1 MRILFCVD
9 SRNYR
14 YESMGGVLSQTKH
27 VVGRSMLNLSQK
39 DINDFAPDLIIHNCP
54 RKIDFHCNA
63 ATISALDIMK
73 DPFSVI
79 GNWDK
84 NRLTNKYHSKSVYIG
99 DPSLLGDRISKL
111 ILEDGLKILHDRPL
125 PIIGYAGVCKPDE
138 YQYFYH
144 MAGFCPI
151 QENDIA
157 RYRDIIISGGRI
169 SKESVDRSVRLELIS
184 SHTEYDRLS
193 SLLTNA
199 GLNELAKEIK
209 TLKSTKVKE
218 LI

>member
-14 YESMGGVLSQTKH
+14 YESMGSVLSQTKH
-27 VVGRSMLNLSQK
+27 VVGRTMLNLTQK
-39 DINDFAPDLIIHNCP
+39 DISSFAPDLIIHNCP
-54 RKIDFHCNA
+54 KRVDFHCNA
-63 ATISALDIMK
+63 AIISALDIMK

-84 NRLTNKYHSKSVYIG
+84 GRLTNKYRSESVYIG
-99 DPSLLGDRISKL
+99 DPSVLGDRLSKL
-111 ILEDGLKILHDRPL
+111 IQEDGLKILHDKPL
-125 PIIGYAGVCKPDE
+125 PISGYAGVCRPDE

-157 RYRDIIISGGRI
+157 RYRDILISGGKI
-169 SKESVDRSVRLELIS
+169 SKEGIDKSVRLELIN

-193 SLLTNA
+193 SLLIKA
-199 GLNELAKEIK
+199 GLNELAKEVK
-209 TLKSTKVKE
+209 TLKSTKMKE